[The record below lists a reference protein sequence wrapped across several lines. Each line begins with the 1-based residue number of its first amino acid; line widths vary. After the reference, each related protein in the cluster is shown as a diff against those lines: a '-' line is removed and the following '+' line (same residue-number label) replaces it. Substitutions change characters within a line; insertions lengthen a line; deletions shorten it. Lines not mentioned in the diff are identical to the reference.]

1 MRHPGLMALTIK
13 NHIPMALPIIN
24 LADLKI
30 PDADLVEI
38 ESALLVL
45 ETKLKPHFVT
55 LTVKQRSDFTKMGT
69 REQLVRQAVTAAQQN
84 PNDLPAS
91 IGTTAAVA
99 DVAALDTYRP
109 LFARV
114 QALSEGCND
123 TEMAIGIDLMNFALR
138 VYGQLKLSA
147 SDSLKGLLDSLGT
160 FFPGGRRAT
169 AAVSVTPGN

>member
-1 MRHPGLMALTIK
+1 MT
-13 NHIPMALPIIN
+13 LPIIN

-30 PDADLVEI
+30 PDADLAQI
-38 ESALLVL
+38 EAALLVL
-45 ETKLKPHFVT
+45 ETKLKPQLIP
-55 LTVKQRSDFTKMGT
+55 LTTQQRSSFTKMGT

-91 IGTTAAVA
+91 IGTAAAVA
-99 DVAALDTYRP
+99 DVASLDKYRP

-114 QALSEGCND
+114 QALAEGCDD

-147 SDSLKGLLDSLGT
+147 SDSLKGLLDSLGN
-160 FFPGGRRAT
+160 FFGGGRRT
-169 AAVSVTPGN
+169 AAAGPKP